1 MITEF
6 GKVVRKSR
14 IEAGISM
21 VNMAKAI
28 GVSPSFA
35 SATEK
40 GMKKIPIPYAEN
52 LKKYFYELGVCYE
65 GDILVIAK
73 ITNLMMSHGIE
84 YSHACLI
91 NSLLHKELNDDVID
105 EIFEIT
111 RDCKCLGGKKDD

>member
-21 VNMAKAI
+21 VHMAKAI

-40 GMKKIPIPYAEN
+40 GMKKIPIPYAEK
-52 LKKYFYELGVCYE
+52 LKKYFYELGVYYE

-91 NSLLHKELNDDVID
+91 NSLFGKELNDDVID

-111 RDCKCLGGKKDD
+111 RDCKCLGGQKDD